1 MARWYFVLASLLLS
15 ICISGYSDGIDTFL
29 EHFTSG
35 NVHTLL
41 FRNPLDFIEMT
52 GEEPAKY
59 DYYSGKQY
67 IFTYVSKPES
77 SSPVQAISI
86 IWSIPY
92 IEEIRLSFAKPV
104 TIDEILQLLGYTE
117 AFFDTQ
123 TNSTIRLGYIPYRVR
138 KYTAKNA
145 VRGNLGLSRDVIF
158 LFLLNHFDDT
168 VHMLIIQHK

>member
-104 TIDEILQLLGYTE
+104 TIDEILQLLGYTKD
-117 AFFDTQ
+117 FFGAPSD
-123 TNSTIRLGYIPYRVR
+123 STIRLGYVPYRVR
-138 KYTAKNA
+138 EYTTAKKA
-145 VRGNLGLSRDVIF
+145 VKDEWGVSYYVDF

-168 VHMLIIQHK
+168 VYMLIIYK